1 MAAYGGGLGT
11 GEVCGA
17 VFGALA
23 VFGLQFSRG
32 KDEEKETPRMWAFVR
47 EFLKRFREEVGQGKI
62 YCRDIAGVDWTDV
75 GAVKAFYKSEKILAC
90 RDLTGATA
98 RLLGEFMERET
109 FSKQERKK
117 EG

>member
-1 MAAYGGGLGT
+1 VGAYGGGLGA

-32 KDEEKETPRMWAFVR
+32 KDDEKENLRIWAFVR
-47 EFLKRFREEVGQGKI
+47 EFLKRFREEIGQRKI
-62 YCRDIAGVDWTDV
+62 YCRDIAGVDWSDV
-75 GAVKAFYKSEKILAC
+75 NAVKAFYKSEKLLAC

-98 RLLGEFMERET
+98 RLLGELMEREK
-109 FSKQERKK
+109 FLKQEQK
-117 EG
+117 